1 MAETLFT
8 DIIDNL
14 GKTVKKI
21 KGDKPGKFF
30 IEPYFNPDGSRKIV
44 GGYGSEDRAAFIE
57 KDKSGTKGTIQYG
70 NDDTNKKFR
79 LTSDGENTKGEI
91 VFKFAD
97 GGSTN
102 GSADAAFSAKVNELM
117 DDGYDFGEAVKEAM
131 RQGYNKGG
139 QVKKGTKTNLTE
151 EKFVQL
157 RVQKKNLNHKE
168 FAEYLNTQ
176 TEYYP
181 DPKQADKFSGLT
193 IDRRYN
199 KAKSKGKFPP
209 NFTFKGSTQDR
220 AITDADRNAYKE
232 YAKEKFK
239 RNPAK
244 VKEILALDD
253 KSINRKLSDNRK
265 FKKLDP
271 DVKAANAAKQVKDR
285 AKLKAKG
292 GDAYQRYLQI
302 ARENNRLNPN
312 RNANKFY
319 RNLSDP
325 KSLLW
330 EDLLKRNEEGKSKFF
345 SYDKKL
351 PKKSNSGF
359 YDKAKTQSIVLKDKK
374 GNKFRYNTLLDD
386 IDKAGYDSRAA
397 FKPYDQKSFLYKSG
411 LMPELNKSA
420 GIQLGS
426 RRNPFHVHHIEG
438 VKKNPFNVML
448 TYEGANIS
456 EGRSKKSLQSAFA
469 RISQKEKLNPNNP
482 KLYTDKKNAL
492 KKFYQS
498 LDPDIAVKIG
508 KQEIGKRPRLIEM
521 LKKSKVPMSKA
532 QRSGAMSLGSFPA
545 QLGEIDSTG
554 FLSKIKNNITDVDYS
569 KMQLGKGNVAKF
581 AGIAKNAA
589 KVAGKVLGVAALP
602 LEAYFMKQ
610 MYDEGKTMAEILAS
624 PFFLNNMVGETQD
637 LLKMEPVE
645 RQAIKNEQ
653 IAEDFSMMDSDF
665 YTPPLKGVEAV
676 NTQMVKDRVAQERA
690 LEEEKRKNLR
700 NKTLPNEGLLRIL
713 SNPTYEGVL

>member
-30 IEPYFNPDGSRKIV
+30 IDPVFNPDGSRKIV

-57 KDKSGTKGTIQYG
+57 KDKSGIKGTIQYG

-79 LTSDGENTKGEI
+79 LTSDGENTTGEI

-102 GSADAAFSAKVNELM
+102 GSGDKAFTAKVKELM
-117 DDGYDFGEAVKEAM
+117 DDGYELGEAVKEAM
-131 RQGYNKGG
+131 RQGYAKGG
-139 QVKKGTKTNLTE
+139 KVKKGTKTNLTE

-271 DVKAANAAKQVKDR
+271 DVRAANAAKQVKDR

-386 IDKAGYDSRAA
+386 IDKAGYNSRAA

-545 QLGEIDSTG
+545 QIAEAPG
-554 FLSKIKNNITDVDYS
+554 
-569 KMQLGKGNVAKF
+569 MAKGAVKS
-581 AGIAKNAA
+581 IAKS
-589 KVAGKVLGVAALP
+589 VGKVLGVAALP

-624 PFFLNNMVGETQD
+624 PLMLEGVVGEGQRLMTMD
-637 LLKMEPVE
+637 PVE
-645 RQAIKNEQ
+645 RQAVKNAQ
-653 IAEDFSMMDSDF
+653 IAEDFSMMDTDF
-665 YTPPLKGVEAV
+665 MTPAKQGLEAV
-676 NTQMVKDRVAQERA
+676 DVDMVNERA
-690 LEEEKRKNLR
+690 NREIEKRRKAKAVQR
-700 NKTLPNEGLLRIL
+700 NKTLPNQGLLRIL
-713 SNPTYEGVL
+713 ANPTYEGVL

>member
-1 MAETLFT
+1 MTGLFE
-8 DIIDNL
+8 DILTNL
-14 GKTVKKI
+14 QEKKQEGKI
-21 KGDKPGKFF
+21 
-30 IEPYFNPDGSRKIV
+30 S
-44 GGYGSEDRAAFIE
+44 GGYRY
-57 KDKSGTKGTIQYG
+57 KDGKLNIGGGYYG
-70 NDDTNKKFR
+70 DDSMFEVDVNK
-79 LTSDGENTKGEI
+79 DGGNI
-91 VFKFAD
+91 LFKKRFAD

-102 GSADAAFSAKVNELM
+102 GSAEKAFSAKVNELM

-131 RQGYNKGG
+131 RQGYKKGG

-397 FKPYDQKSFLYKSG
+397 FKPYNQKSFLYKSG

-420 GIQLGS
+420 GIQLGQ

-545 QLGEIDSTG
+545 QIAEAPG
-554 FLSKIKNNITDVDYS
+554 
-569 KMQLGKGNVAKF
+569 MAKGAVKS
-581 AGIAKNAA
+581 IAKS
-589 KVAGKVLGVAALP
+589 VGKALGVAALP

-624 PFFLNNMVGETQD
+624 PLMLEGVVGEGQRLMTMD
-637 LLKMEPVE
+637 PVE
-645 RQAIKNEQ
+645 RQAVKNAQ
-653 IAEDFSMMDSDF
+653 IAEDFSMMDTDF
-665 YTPPLKGVEAV
+665 MTPAKQGLEAV
-676 NTQMVKDRVAQERA
+676 DVDMVNERA
-690 LEEEKRKNLR
+690 NREIEKRRKAKAVQR
-700 NKTLPNEGLLRIL
+700 NKTLPNQGLLRIL
-713 SNPTYEGVL
+713 ANPTYEGVL

>member
-1 MAETLFT
+1 MAGLFE
-8 DIIDNL
+8 DILENI
-14 GKTVKKI
+14 KKV

-30 IEPYFNPDGSRKIV
+30 VEPYFNPDGSRKIV
-44 GGYGSEDRAAFIE
+44 GGYGAEDRAAFIE
-57 KDKSGTKGTIQYG
+57 KDKDDTKATIQYG

-79 LTSDGENTKGEI
+79 ITSDGENTTGEI

-102 GSADAAFSAKVNELM
+102 GSAEKAFSAKVNELM

-131 RQGYNKGG
+131 RQGYKKGG

-545 QLGEIDSTG
+545 QIAEAPG
-554 FLSKIKNNITDVDYS
+554 
-569 KMQLGKGNVAKF
+569 MAKGAVKS
-581 AGIAKNAA
+581 IAKS
-589 KVAGKVLGVAALP
+589 VGKALGVAALP

-624 PFFLNNMVGETQD
+624 PLMLEGVVGEGQRLMTMD
-637 LLKMEPVE
+637 PVE
-645 RQAIKNEQ
+645 RQAVKNAQ
-653 IAEDFSMMDSDF
+653 IAEDFSMMDTDF
-665 YTPPLKGVEAV
+665 MTPAKQGLEAV
-676 NTQMVKDRVAQERA
+676 DVDMVNERA
-690 LEEEKRKNLR
+690 NREIEKRRKAKAVQR
-700 NKTLPNEGLLRIL
+700 NKTLPNQGLLRIL
-713 SNPTYEGVL
+713 ANPTYEGVL

>member
-8 DIIDNL
+8 DIINNL
-14 GKTVKKI
+14 GKAKKE
-21 KGDKPGKFF
+21 GK
-30 IEPYFNPDGSRKIV
+30 IQ
-44 GGYGSEDRAAFIE
+44 GGYRY
-57 KDKSGTKGTIQYG
+57 KDGKLNIGGGYYG
-70 NDDTNKKFR
+70 DDSMFEVDVNK
-79 LTSDGENTKGEI
+79 DGGNI
-91 VFKFAD
+91 LFKKRFAD

-102 GSADAAFSAKVNELM
+102 GSGDKAFTGKVKELM
-117 DDGYDFGEAVKEAM
+117 DDGYEFGEAVKEAM
-131 RQGYNKGG
+131 RQGYAKGG
-139 QVKKGTKTNLTE
+139 KVKKGNKTNLTE

-176 TEYYP
+176 TKYYP
-181 DPKQADKFSGLT
+181 DPKQSDKFSGLNV
-193 IDRRYN
+193 DRRFN
-199 KAKSKGKFPP
+199 KAKSRGKFPP

-220 AITDADRNAYKE
+220 AITDADRDAYKE

-253 KSINRKLSDNRK
+253 KGINRKLSDNRK
-265 FKKLDP
+265 FKRLSP
-271 DVKAANAAKQVKDR
+271 DVKEANAAKQVKDR

-312 RNANKFY
+312 RNANRFY

-330 EDLLKRNEEGKSKFF
+330 EDLLKRNEDGKSKFF

-351 PKKSNSGF
+351 PKKSNYGF

-397 FKPYDQKSFLYKSG
+397 FKPYNQKSFLYKSG

-420 GIQLGS
+420 GIQLGQ

-469 RISQKEKLNPNNP
+469 RISEKEKLNPNNP

-492 KKFYQS
+492 KKFYKS

-508 KQEIGKRPRLIEM
+508 KQEIGKRPRLIDM
-521 LKKSKVPMSKA
+521 LKKSKVPLTKA

-545 QLGEIDSTG
+545 QLAEAPGMTKSA
-554 FLSKIKNNITDVDYS
+554 IKT
-569 KMQLGKGNVAKF
+569 
-581 AGIAKNAA
+581 AA
-589 KVAGKVLGVAALP
+589 KSVGKVLGVAALP

-624 PFFLNNMVGETQD
+624 PLMLEGVVGEGQRLMTMD
-637 LLKMEPVE
+637 PVE
-645 RQAIKNEQ
+645 RQAVKNAQ
-653 IAEDFSMMDSDF
+653 IAEDFSMMDTDF
-665 YTPPLKGVEAV
+665 MTPTKQGLESVDVEMV
-676 NTQMVKDRVAQERA
+676 NERA
-690 LEEEKRKNLR
+690 NREIEERRKAKAAQR
-700 NKTLPNEGLLRIL
+700 NKTLPNQGLLRIL
-713 SNPTYEGVL
+713 ANPTYEGVL

>member
-397 FKPYDQKSFLYKSG
+397 FKPYNQKSFLYKSG

-420 GIQLGS
+420 GIQLGQ

-545 QLGEIDSTG
+545 QIAEAPG
-554 FLSKIKNNITDVDYS
+554 
-569 KMQLGKGNVAKF
+569 MAKGAVKS
-581 AGIAKNAA
+581 IAKS
-589 KVAGKVLGVAALP
+589 VGKALGVAALP

-624 PFFLNNMVGETQD
+624 PLMLEGVVGEGQRLMTMD
-637 LLKMEPVE
+637 PVE
-645 RQAIKNEQ
+645 RQAVKNAQ
-653 IAEDFSMMDSDF
+653 IAEDFSMMDTDF
-665 YTPPLKGVEAV
+665 MTPAKQGLEAV
-676 NTQMVKDRVAQERA
+676 DVDMVNERA
-690 LEEEKRKNLR
+690 NREIEKRRKAKAVQR
-700 NKTLPNEGLLRIL
+700 NKTLPNQGLLRIL
-713 SNPTYEGVL
+713 ANPTYEGVL

>member
-420 GIQLGS
+420 GIQLGQ

-545 QLGEIDSTG
+545 QIAEAPG
-554 FLSKIKNNITDVDYS
+554 
-569 KMQLGKGNVAKF
+569 MAKGAVKS
-581 AGIAKNAA
+581 IAKS
-589 KVAGKVLGVAALP
+589 VGKALGVAALP

-624 PFFLNNMVGETQD
+624 PLMLEGVVGEGQRLMTMD
-637 LLKMEPVE
+637 PVE
-645 RQAIKNEQ
+645 RQAVKNAQ
-653 IAEDFSMMDSDF
+653 IAEDFSMMDTDF
-665 YTPPLKGVEAV
+665 MTPAKQGLEAV
-676 NTQMVKDRVAQERA
+676 DVDMVNERA
-690 LEEEKRKNLR
+690 NREIEKRRKAKAVQR
-700 NKTLPNEGLLRIL
+700 NKTLPNQGLLRIL
-713 SNPTYEGVL
+713 ANPTYEGVL